1 MSEYLK
7 SKRTA
12 EELRKILDHLHIT
25 TAQFIRD
32 CGLTDRHGRYLVS
45 GRYDGKMPKVVDFV
59 LWAYSLNCPRTAR
72 GDLKVSI
79 PLQAWMSAPPSPYR
93 LRGKPRAI
101 SLGDKRE
108 SSSTP

>member
-1 MSEYLK
+1 LSEYLK

-45 GRYDGKMPKVVDFV
+45 GRYDERMPKVVDYV
-59 LWAYSLNCPRTAR
+59 LWAYSVNCPRTR
-72 GDLKVSI
+72 
-79 PLQAWMSAPPSPYR
+79 W
-93 LRGKPRAI
+93 
-101 SLGDKRE
+101 
-108 SSSTP
+108 